1 MSLVRVA
8 VIFEDPSEDKKQSE
22 FKLIELLVSVGA
34 NVIEHEVLAV
44 AETEKAAIE
53 IESPVAGKIHE
64 ILLKINDPNN
74 DKDVYHHGDI
84 LCTIET
90 D

>member
-1 MSLVRVA
+1 MNIVNVA
-8 VIFEDPSEDKKQSE
+8 VVYEDPSDKSQSE
-22 FKLIELLVSVGA
+22 FKLIEILVGVGT

-64 ILLKINDPNN
+64 ILLKLNN
-74 DKDVYHHGDI
+74 PDDDKDVYHHGDI

-90 D
+90 N